1 MLAFRTLATWPFI
14 ASSSASPDH
23 KQMDT
28 PVPPRLLPPS
38 SVLLPFY
45 LSNTQSIK
53 PLPAAL
59 RDPICHLLWEVFLDA
74 SQSHARGC
82 DFLPSPWWVPCSGV

>member
-1 MLAFRTLATWPFI
+1 MLAFRTLAAWPFI
-14 ASSSASPDH
+14 ASSSTSPDH
-23 KQMDT
+23 RQMDT

-38 SVLLPFY
+38 GVLLPFY

-59 RDPICHLLWEVFLDA
+59 RDPLCHLFWEVFLDA

-82 DFLPSPWWVPCSGV
+82 DFVPSPWWVPCSGV